1 MDKDISNENL
11 LDVISLYCLYFDI
24 KKGTIVFFNI
34 IIRLNLKM
42 VKKIVRDFYIIQYHQ
57 EYKRKN

>member
-24 KKGTIVFFNI
+24 KKGTIVFF
-34 IIRLNLKM
+34 K
-42 VKKIVRDFYIIQYHQ
+42 
-57 EYKRKN
+57 